1 MKKNGITIIAT
12 IGPTSLKENIIEEM
26 DRWGTDIFRIN
37 LSHTA
42 I

>member
-1 MKKNGITIIAT
+1 MKNNGITIIAT